1 MKSGTKSGMKSSLK
15 SSNAK
20 QRGGFALGLIVGL
33 LLGLALALGV
43 ALYIT
48 KVPIPFVNKVP
59 LRTAEQ
65 DAAEA
70 AKNKHWDPNLPLAGR
85 NPARPASAAAPA
97 ASDTADPA
105 TAPAPTALP
114 PVATSP
120 VVPPA
125 ATAALPPAVAASPVR
140 SARDPAAILS
150 GQAGTQVARSTAGGA
165 EAFSFY
171 VQAGAYA
178 RTEDAEAQRAK
189 LAMLGVTARVME
201 REQSGRTV
209 YRVRVGPFD
218 GREEAET
225 MQNRLA
231 GSSIESNLVRVER

>member
-1 MKSGTKSGMKSSLK
+1 MKSGMKSDKKISMK
-15 SSNAK
+15 SSGTK

-70 AKNKHWDPNLPLAGR
+70 AKNKHWDPNLPLAGK
-85 NPARPASAAAPA
+85 NPARPASAAAPTQA
-97 ASDTADPA
+97 ASGVAEAPSA
-105 TAPAPTALP
+105 PTAPAPTTAATP
-114 PVATSP
+114 APATPQVATAAT
-120 VVPPA
+120 PPA
-125 ATAALPPAVAASPVR
+125 ANASAAR
-140 SARDPAAILS
+140 SARDPAAILN
-150 GQAGTQVARSTAGGA
+150 GQAPKSTATGS

-218 GREEAET
+218 ARDEAES
-225 MQNRLA
+225 MQTRLA